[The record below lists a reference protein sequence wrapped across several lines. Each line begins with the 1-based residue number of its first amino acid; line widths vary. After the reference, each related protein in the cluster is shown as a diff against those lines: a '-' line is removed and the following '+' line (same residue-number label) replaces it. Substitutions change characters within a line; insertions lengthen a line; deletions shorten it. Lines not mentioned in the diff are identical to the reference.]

1 MKKVKIVLVM
11 AIALLG
17 VTAVQAQVNF
27 GVKGGL
33 NITNMSLDSE
43 MFKTS
48 NRVGFFAGPIIKV
61 GLPITGL
68 GFDVAGPA

>member
-43 MFKTS
+43 TAHH
-48 NRVGFFAGPIIKV
+48 R
-61 GLPITGL
+61 TGL
-68 GFDVAGPA
+68 